1 MQLTTAHI
9 WLKRNSTL
17 IAACIILVGT
27 FILFAWLRQEPVF
40 LDGDPFYHAKMA
52 KLMIEWQDAVKEFPW
67 IPGSILEQHFTDHHF
82 LYHVLLVPFVL
93 AIGDPLIAVR
103 IASIFFA
110 SVFIACFY
118 LLLKRFSVRNPL
130 AYTLLLLIS
139 PTFISRINLDKAPAT
154 SLIVLMVG
162 LYALLAKK
170 RFLLFGISFLFVWL
184 YDAWPILLVASLLWC
199 FTHIIAH
206 QMQSHTYSLAS
217 FFNPRN
223 YTPFTWCLAGIVA
236 GIVINPYFPD
246 NISFFKTHLISIALV
261 TKGLAFGIGQEW
273 FPVDPFTFIH
283 SNIFFSILWLC
294 AISWVIVQLLSVA
307 GRLLLPDSARTPSAH
322 SHAALFFGIFS
333 VLLFLLTVKSQRMA
347 EYFIPIGIFFIACS
361 LRDLM
366 GAFSWTDI
374 RHAFTRMHSKSLMAL
389 KVLGSMAIL
398 ITTTYIISIHTAEY
412 QQFLRVTREARIYP
426 FHSMQRVGEYMSA
439 HIARNAIVVTND
451 WSYFPQL
458 MYYADSQR
466 YVWGLDPTFT
476 YDVDP
481 KKYNLLF
488 SIVRGEKNGTAAE
501 LLKKEFSASYVLFAK
516 QDKQPLQHFA
526 IQAARNA
533 SFIKE
538 YEDAEAI
545 LYAIR

>member
-1 MQLTTAHI
+1 MQLSTVHI

-17 IAACIILVGT
+17 ITACAILVGA

-52 KLMIEWQDAVKEFPW
+52 KLMIEWQDAIKEFLW

-93 AIGDPLIAVR
+93 VVGDPLIAVR

-110 SVFIACFY
+110 AVFILSFY
-118 LLLKRFSVRNPL
+118 LLLRFIPTNGPL
-130 AYTLLLLIS
+130 FYTLVLFS
-139 PTFISRINLDKAPAT
+139 CPTFISRINLDKAPAV
-154 SLIVLMVG
+154 SLIVLSAG

-170 RFLLFGISFLFVWL
+170 WVLLAGISFLFVWL
-184 YDAWPILLVASLLWC
+184 YDAWPILLVASFLWC
-199 FTHIIAH
+199 FTRIIAR
-206 QMQSHTYSLAS
+206 QLESQEYSLAS

-223 YTPFTWCLAGIVA
+223 YAPFAWCLVGIIAGI
-236 GIVINPYFPD
+236 IINPYFPD

-273 FPVDPFTFIH
+273 FPVEPFTFIR

-294 AISWVIVQLLSVA
+294 AISWVIVQVLSLT
-307 GRLLLPDSARTPSAH
+307 GKLSLPDSARTPSAS
-322 SHAALFFGIFS
+322 SHTALFFGSFS
-333 VLLFLLTVKSQRMA
+333 ILLFLLTVKSQRMA
-347 EYFIPIGIFFIACS
+347 EYFIPIGILFIACS

-366 GAFSWTDI
+366 NAFSWPDI
-374 RHAFTRMHSKSLMAL
+374 RCALGQMRSKSLMAL
-389 KVLGSMAIL
+389 KVLGSMGIFIAVA
-398 ITTTYIISIHTAEY
+398 YISSIHAAEY

-439 HIARNAIVVTND
+439 HVAHNAIVVTND

-458 MYYADSQR
+458 MYYADRQR

-476 YDVDP
+476 YDADP
-481 KKYNLLF
+481 EKYDLLF
-488 SIVRGEKNGTAAE
+488 SIVRGEKNDTAAE
-501 LLKKEFSASYVLFAK
+501 LLKKEFGASYMLFAK

-526 IQAARNA
+526 IQVARDA
-533 SFIKE
+533 SFEKE

-545 LYAIR
+545 LYAIQ